1 MIDIVKKIFIK
12 KSSENRD
19 LHPSQKADNQILV
32 AACAILLEM
41 AAIDGEFSDT
51 EIKSIRS
58 ILKKESGLPEQEII
72 SIVEISNNQRRESID
87 LWQFTNLINQEY
99 PVEKKLRIIEAVW
112 KIAYA
117 DGRLDS
123 HEDYLAHKLANLLRL
138 SHKQLIETKIK
149 AKKEMEK
156 NQIIRHGHDL

>member
-19 LHPSQKADNQILV
+19 LHPSQEADNQILV

-51 EIKSIRS
+51 EIKAIKS

-72 SIVEISNNQRRESID
+72 SIVEASNNQRRKSID

-99 PVEKKLRIIEAVW
+99 SVEKKLRIIEAVW

-156 NQIIRHGHDL
+156 NQTIRNSHDR